1 MADFHRVILVFLDFK
16 RQRHSN
22 METDN
27 LHIPLAKSWFSL
39 FGSVNENL
47 KKDATGS
54 TFKGYT
60 ISISAVQGDS

>member
-1 MADFHRVILVFLDFK
+1 
-16 RQRHSN
+16 

-60 ISISAVQGDS
+60 ILISAVQGDS